1 MNTLTGATMPNPSP
15 IATSAIEFFNNVEMT
30 ADSIISS
37 LPHMADEDVM
47 TIRMQARTFGRVSWR
62 IECACDA
69 EILNRESA
77 RRGRG
82 IKDVEQCGV
91 DAAVRKHAHEIGVD
105 PRTIYRNA
113 EIIQTFFNSDSAV
126 SNKLAHGSLD
136 HLVEKDFYIAAMSTV
151 DPWET
156 IEKFA
161 KMKTDNPCFST
172 RDAWR
177 MTKEDK
183 TPPLDSIVPAL
194 CDEPEVVAA
203 WENLQVAFRA
213 MINAAPRL
221 QNLVNGYQEELQY
234 ELTLP
239 SQTVERVIF
248 DLLIQGY
255 DEADQIAGRMKRD
268 RIYVIVWLNRLVEIG
283 KLESFEK
290 ERAPGARGAARTGY
304 REIMD

>member
-1 MNTLTGATMPNPSP
+1 MTNPSP
-15 IATSAIEFFNNVEMT
+15 IASSAIQFFNNVEMT
-30 ADSIISS
+30 ADSLISS
-37 LPHMADEDVM
+37 LPHMADDEVM
-47 TIRMQARTFGRVSWR
+47 QIRMQARTFGRVAWR

-82 IKDVEQCGV
+82 IKDVEQRGV

-113 EIIQTFFNSDSAV
+113 ELIQTFFNSDSAV
-126 SNKLAHGSLD
+126 RNKLSNGSLD
-136 HLVEKDFYIAAMSTV
+136 HLVEKDFYIAAMSTD
-151 DPWET
+151 DPWGT

-177 MTKEDK
+177 MTKEGK
-183 TPPLDSIVPAL
+183 TPPLDSTVPAL

-203 WENLQVAFRA
+203 WETLQVAFRA

-221 QNLVNGYQEELQY
+221 QNVINGYLEELQY

-239 SQTVERVIF
+239 SQTVEEVIF
-248 DLLIQGY
+248 DLLTQGY
-255 DEADQIAGRMKRD
+255 DEADQIAARMKKD

-304 REIMD
+304 REIID